1 MKFGYARCS
10 TLDQN
15 LDWQIDALMKEG
27 CDRIFQEKFTG
38 TRKDR
43 PELLRMLD
51 MLREGDT
58 VIICELTRLSR
69 SVKDLFDLVER
80 VEKAGANIKSL
91 KEPWLDT
98 TTPQGRLL
106 FTIFSGV
113 SQFERELIRERTM
126 EGLASARARG
136 RMGGRPGK
144 DQKVVEQALTLY
156 DSRAYSVDE
165 ISKTTGISRATLY
178 KYINLR
184 KEAQNNNKYTA
195 MAKTPS
201 WLQINDGIPHK
212 GMELLIGREP
222 AEVGLLLLRWD

>member
-1 MKFGYARCS
+1 MKLGCARCS
-10 TLDQN
+10 ALDQN
-15 LDWQIDALMKEG
+15 LDWQIDALTKEG

-43 PELLRMLD
+43 PELLRMMD

-69 SVKDLFDLVER
+69 SVKDLFDLVEQ

-144 DQKVVEQALTLY
+144 DKKIVEQALTLY
-156 DSRAYSVDE
+156 DSKAYSVDE

-178 KYINLR
+178 KYLNLR
-184 KEAQNNNKYTA
+184 KEKIDHSST
-195 MAKTPS
+195 TP
-201 WLQINDGIPHK
+201 K
-212 GMELLIGREP
+212 
-222 AEVGLLLLRWD
+222 

>member
-1 MKFGYARCS
+1 MKLGCARCS
-10 TLDQN
+10 ALDQN
-15 LDWQIDALMKEG
+15 LDWQIDALTKEG
-27 CDRIFQEKFTG
+27 CDRIFQENFTG

-43 PELLRMLD
+43 PELLRMMD

-69 SVKDLFDLVER
+69 SVKDLFDLVEQ

-136 RMGGRPGK
+136 RIGGRPGK
-144 DQKVVEQALTLY
+144 DKKIVEQALTLY
-156 DSRAYSVDE
+156 DSRAYSVDQ
-165 ISKTTGISRATLY
+165 ISKTTGISRRTLY
-178 KYINLR
+178 KYVNLR
-184 KEAQNNNKYTA
+184 KEKNQ
-195 MAKTPS
+195 
-201 WLQINDGIPHK
+201 
-212 GMELLIGREP
+212 
-222 AEVGLLLLRWD
+222 

>member
-106 FTIFSGV
+106 FIIFSGV

-184 KEAQNNNKYTA
+184 KEAQTIK
-195 MAKTPS
+195 K
-201 WLQINDGIPHK
+201 
-212 GMELLIGREP
+212 
-222 AEVGLLLLRWD
+222 

>member
-1 MKFGYARCS
+1 MKLGYARCS

-15 LDWQIDALMKEG
+15 LDWQIDALTKEG

-43 PELLRMLD
+43 PELLRMMD

-69 SVKDLFDLVER
+69 SVKDLFDLVEQ

-144 DQKVVEQALTLY
+144 DKKIVEQALTLY
-156 DSRAYSVDE
+156 DSKAYSVDE

-178 KYINLR
+178 KYVNLR
-184 KEAQNNNKYTA
+184 KVNQNNN
-195 MAKTPS
+195 
-201 WLQINDGIPHK
+201 LNHD
-212 GMELLIGREP
+212 
-222 AEVGLLLLRWD
+222 

>member
-1 MKFGYARCS
+1 MKLGYARCS

-15 LDWQIDALMKEG
+15 LDWQIDVLMKEG

-43 PELLRMLD
+43 PELLRMMD

-69 SVKDLFDLVER
+69 SVKDLFDLVEQ

-144 DQKVVEQALTLY
+144 DKKIVEQALTLY
-156 DSRAYSVDE
+156 DSKAYSVDE

-178 KYINLR
+178 KYVNLR
-184 KEAQNNNKYTA
+184 KEAQNN
-195 MAKTPS
+195 
-201 WLQINDGIPHK
+201 QH
-212 GMELLIGREP
+212 
-222 AEVGLLLLRWD
+222 

>member
-1 MKFGYARCS
+1 MKLGYARCS

-15 LDWQIDALMKEG
+15 LDWQIDALTEEG

-43 PELLRMLD
+43 PELLRMMD

-69 SVKDLFDLVER
+69 SVKDLFDLVEQ

-136 RMGGRPGK
+136 RMGGRTSK
-144 DQKVVEQALTLY
+144 DPKIVEQALTLY
-156 DSRAYSVDE
+156 DSRAYSVDQ
-165 ISKTTGISRATLY
+165 ISKTTGISRRTLY
-178 KYINLR
+178 KYVNLR
-184 KEAQNNNKYTA
+184 KENQNNN
-195 MAKTPS
+195 
-201 WLQINDGIPHK
+201 LNHD
-212 GMELLIGREP
+212 
-222 AEVGLLLLRWD
+222 

>member
-1 MKFGYARCS
+1 MKLGYARCS

-15 LDWQIDALMKEG
+15 LDWQIDALTKEG

-38 TRKDR
+38 IRKDR
-43 PELLRMLD
+43 PELLRMMD

-69 SVKDLFDLVER
+69 SVKDLFDLVEQ

-144 DQKVVEQALTLY
+144 DKKIVEQALTLY
-156 DSRAYSVDE
+156 DSKAYSVDE

-178 KYINLR
+178 KYVKLR
-184 KEAQNNNKYTA
+184 KESQFKQ
-195 MAKTPS
+195 MD
-201 WLQINDGIPHK
+201 L
-212 GMELLIGREP
+212 
-222 AEVGLLLLRWD
+222 

>member
-1 MKFGYARCS
+1 MKLGYARCS

-15 LDWQIDALMKEG
+15 LDWQIDALTKEG
-27 CDRIFQEKFTG
+27 CDRIFQEKFTA

-43 PELLRMLD
+43 PELLRMMD
-51 MLREGDT
+51 MLREGYT

-69 SVKDLFDLVER
+69 SVKDLFDLIEQ

-91 KEPWLDT
+91 KESWLDT

-113 SQFERELIRERTM
+113 RQFERELIRERTM

-144 DQKVVEQALTLY
+144 DKKIVEQALTLY
-156 DSRAYSVDE
+156 DSRAYSVDQ
-165 ISKTTGISRATLY
+165 ISKTTGISRRTLY

-184 KEAQNNNKYTA
+184 KENQKDSLNH
-195 MAKTPS
+195 
-201 WLQINDGIPHK
+201 D
-212 GMELLIGREP
+212 
-222 AEVGLLLLRWD
+222 

>member
-1 MKFGYARCS
+1 MPPFATSLWPGKPP
-10 TLDQN
+10 TN
-15 LDWQIDALMKEG
+15 LLTPPVDIRGSGHGQQ
-27 CDRIFQEKFTG
+27 C
-38 TRKDR
+38 
-43 PELLRMLD
+43 
-51 MLREGDT
+51 LREGDT

-69 SVKDLFDLVER
+69 SVKDLFDLVEQ

-144 DQKVVEQALTLY
+144 DKKIVEQALTLY
-156 DSRAYSVDE
+156 
-165 ISKTTGISRATLY
+165 
-178 KYINLR
+178 
-184 KEAQNNNKYTA
+184 
-195 MAKTPS
+195 
-201 WLQINDGIPHK
+201 
-212 GMELLIGREP
+212 P
-222 AEVGLLLLRWD
+222 AFPTIT

>member
-1 MKFGYARCS
+1 MKLGYARCS

-15 LDWQIDALMKEG
+15 LDWQIDALTEEG

-43 PELLRMLD
+43 PELLRMMD

-69 SVKDLFDLVER
+69 SVKDLFDLVEQ
-80 VEKAGANIKSL
+80 VGKAGANIKSL

-144 DQKVVEQALTLY
+144 DKKIVEQALTLY
-156 DSRAYSVDE
+156 DSKAYSVDE

-178 KYINLR
+178 KYVNLR
-184 KEAQNNNKYTA
+184 KESQNI
-195 MAKTPS
+195 
-201 WLQINDGIPHK
+201 QH
-212 GMELLIGREP
+212 
-222 AEVGLLLLRWD
+222 

>member
-1 MKFGYARCS
+1 MKLGCARCS
-10 TLDQN
+10 ALDQN
-15 LDWQIDALMKEG
+15 LDWQIDALTKEG
-27 CDRIFQEKFTG
+27 CDRIFQENFTG

-43 PELLRMLD
+43 PELLRMMD

-69 SVKDLFDLVER
+69 SVKDLFDLVEQ

-144 DQKVVEQALTLY
+144 DKKIVEQALTLY
-156 DSRAYSVDE
+156 DSKAYSVDE
-165 ISKTTGISRATLY
+165 ISKATGISRATLY
-178 KYINLR
+178 KYVNLR
-184 KEAQNNNKYTA
+184 KEKIDHSST
-195 MAKTPS
+195 TP
-201 WLQINDGIPHK
+201 K
-212 GMELLIGREP
+212 
-222 AEVGLLLLRWD
+222 

>member
-1 MKFGYARCS
+1 MKLGYARCS

-15 LDWQIDALMKEG
+15 LDWQIDALTKEG

-38 TRKDR
+38 TKKDR
-43 PELLRMLD
+43 PELLRMMD

-69 SVKDLFDLVER
+69 SVKDLFDLVEQ

-144 DQKVVEQALTLY
+144 DKKIVEQALTLY
-156 DSRAYSVDE
+156 DSKAYSVEE

-178 KYINLR
+178 KYVNLR
-184 KEAQNNNKYTA
+184 KEAQNN
-195 MAKTPS
+195 
-201 WLQINDGIPHK
+201 QH
-212 GMELLIGREP
+212 
-222 AEVGLLLLRWD
+222 

>member
-1 MKFGYARCS
+1 MKLGYARCS

-15 LDWQIDALMKEG
+15 LDWQIDALTKEG

-43 PELLRMLD
+43 PELLRLMD

-69 SVKDLFDLVER
+69 SVKDLFDLVEQ

-144 DQKVVEQALTLY
+144 DKKIVEQALTLY
-156 DSRAYSVDE
+156 DSKAYSVDE

-178 KYINLR
+178 KYVNLR
-184 KEAQNNNKYTA
+184 KEKIVHSST
-195 MAKTPS
+195 TP
-201 WLQINDGIPHK
+201 K
-212 GMELLIGREP
+212 
-222 AEVGLLLLRWD
+222 

>member
-1 MKFGYARCS
+1 MKLGYARCS

-43 PELLRMLD
+43 PELLRMMD

-69 SVKDLFDLVER
+69 SVKDLFDLVEQ

-144 DQKVVEQALTLY
+144 DKKIVEQALTLY
-156 DSRAYSVDE
+156 DSKAYSVEE

-178 KYINLR
+178 KYVNLR
-184 KEAQNNNKYTA
+184 KEAQNN
-195 MAKTPS
+195 
-201 WLQINDGIPHK
+201 QH
-212 GMELLIGREP
+212 
-222 AEVGLLLLRWD
+222 

>member
-1 MKFGYARCS
+1 MKSAAKNWIS
-10 TLDQN
+10 SIVLPANATLDQN
-15 LDWQIDALMKEG
+15 LDWQIDALTKEG

-43 PELLRMLD
+43 PELLRMMD

-69 SVKDLFDLVER
+69 SVKDLFDLVEQ

-144 DQKVVEQALTLY
+144 DKKIVEQALTLY
-156 DSRAYSVDE
+156 DSKAYSVDE

-178 KYINLR
+178 KYVKLR
-184 KEAQNNNKYTA
+184 KESQFKQ
-195 MAKTPS
+195 MD
-201 WLQINDGIPHK
+201 L
-212 GMELLIGREP
+212 
-222 AEVGLLLLRWD
+222 

>member
-1 MKFGYARCS
+1 MKLGYARCS

-15 LDWQIDALMKEG
+15 LDWQIDALTKEG

-43 PELLRMLD
+43 PELLRMMD

-69 SVKDLFDLVER
+69 SVKDLFDLVEQ

-144 DQKVVEQALTLY
+144 DKKAIEQALTLY
-156 DSRAYSVDE
+156 DSKAYSVDE

-178 KYINLR
+178 KYVNLR
-184 KEAQNNNKYTA
+184 K
-195 MAKTPS
+195 
-201 WLQINDGIPHK
+201 D
-212 GMELLIGREP
+212 
-222 AEVGLLLLRWD
+222 VGQTTSYL

>member
-1 MKFGYARCS
+1 MKLGYARCS

-43 PELLRMLD
+43 PELLRMMD

-69 SVKDLFDLVER
+69 SVKDLFDLVEQ

-144 DQKVVEQALTLY
+144 DKKIVEQALTLY
-156 DSRAYSVDE
+156 DSKAYSVDE

-178 KYINLR
+178 KYVKLR
-184 KEAQNNNKYTA
+184 KEAQNN
-195 MAKTPS
+195 
-201 WLQINDGIPHK
+201 QH
-212 GMELLIGREP
+212 
-222 AEVGLLLLRWD
+222 

>member
-1 MKFGYARCS
+1 MKLGYARCS

-43 PELLRMLD
+43 PELLRMMD

-69 SVKDLFDLVER
+69 SVKDLFDLVEQ

-91 KEPWLDT
+91 KELWLDT

-144 DQKVVEQALTLY
+144 DKKIVEQALTLY
-156 DSRAYSVDE
+156 DSKAYSVDE

-178 KYINLR
+178 KYVNLR
-184 KEAQNNNKYTA
+184 KENQNSNLNHD
-195 MAKTPS
+195 S
-201 WLQINDGIPHK
+201 N
-212 GMELLIGREP
+212 
-222 AEVGLLLLRWD
+222 

>member
-1 MKFGYARCS
+1 MGKMKLGYARCS

-43 PELLRMLD
+43 PELLRMMD

-69 SVKDLFDLVER
+69 SVKDLFELVEQ

-144 DQKVVEQALTLY
+144 DKKIVEQALTLY
-156 DSRAYSVDE
+156 DSKAYSVDE

-178 KYINLR
+178 KYVNLR
-184 KEAQNNNKYTA
+184 KENQNSNLNHD
-195 MAKTPS
+195 S
-201 WLQINDGIPHK
+201 N
-212 GMELLIGREP
+212 
-222 AEVGLLLLRWD
+222 

>member
-1 MKFGYARCS
+1 MKLGYARCS

-43 PELLRMLD
+43 PELLRMMD

-69 SVKDLFDLVER
+69 SVKDLFDLVEQ

-144 DQKVVEQALTLY
+144 DKKIVEQALTLY
-156 DSRAYSVDE
+156 DSKAYSVDE

-178 KYINLR
+178 KYVNLR
-184 KEAQNNNKYTA
+184 KENQNSNLNHDR
-195 MAKTPS
+195 
-201 WLQINDGIPHK
+201 N
-212 GMELLIGREP
+212 
-222 AEVGLLLLRWD
+222 

>member
-38 TRKDR
+38 TKKDR

-80 VEKAGANIKSL
+80 VEKSGANIKSL

-184 KEAQNNNKYTA
+184 KEAQNNNK
-195 MAKTPS
+195 
-201 WLQINDGIPHK
+201 
-212 GMELLIGREP
+212 
-222 AEVGLLLLRWD
+222 

>member
-1 MKFGYARCS
+1 MKLGYARCS

-15 LDWQIDALMKEG
+15 LDWQIDALTKEG

-43 PELLRMLD
+43 PELLRMMD

-69 SVKDLFDLVER
+69 SVKDLFDLVEQ

-144 DQKVVEQALTLY
+144 DKKIVEQALTLY

-178 KYINLR
+178 KYIRLR
-184 KEAQNNNKYTA
+184 KEA
-195 MAKTPS
+195 
-201 WLQINDGIPHK
+201 K
-212 GMELLIGREP
+212 G
-222 AEVGLLLLRWD
+222 DKK

>member
-1 MKFGYARCS
+1 MKLGYARCS

-15 LDWQIDALMKEG
+15 LDWQIDALTKEG

-43 PELLRMLD
+43 PELLRMMD

-69 SVKDLFDLVER
+69 SVKDLFDLVEQ

-144 DQKVVEQALTLY
+144 DKKIVEQALTLY
-156 DSRAYSVDE
+156 DSKAYSVDE

-178 KYINLR
+178 KYVNLR
-184 KEAQNNNKYTA
+184 KEKIDHSST
-195 MAKTPS
+195 TP
-201 WLQINDGIPHK
+201 K
-212 GMELLIGREP
+212 
-222 AEVGLLLLRWD
+222 

>member
-1 MKFGYARCS
+1 MKLGYARCS

-15 LDWQIDALMKEG
+15 LDWQIDALTKEG

-43 PELLRMLD
+43 PELLRMMD

-69 SVKDLFDLVER
+69 SVKDLFDLVEQ

-144 DQKVVEQALTLY
+144 DKKIVEQALTLY
-156 DSRAYSVDE
+156 DSKAYSVDE
-165 ISKTTGISRATLY
+165 ISTTTGISRATLY
-178 KYINLR
+178 KYVKLR
-184 KEAQNNNKYTA
+184 KEKIDHSST
-195 MAKTPS
+195 TP
-201 WLQINDGIPHK
+201 K
-212 GMELLIGREP
+212 
-222 AEVGLLLLRWD
+222 

>member
-1 MKFGYARCS
+1 MKLGYARCS

-15 LDWQIDALMKEG
+15 LDWQIDALTKEG

-43 PELLRMLD
+43 PELLRMMD

-69 SVKDLFDLVER
+69 SVKDLFDLVEQ

-144 DQKVVEQALTLY
+144 DKKIVEQALTLY
-156 DSRAYSVDE
+156 DSKAYSVEE

-178 KYINLR
+178 KYVNLR
-184 KEAQNNNKYTA
+184 KENQNSNLNHE
-195 MAKTPS
+195 S
-201 WLQINDGIPHK
+201 N
-212 GMELLIGREP
+212 
-222 AEVGLLLLRWD
+222 

>member
-1 MKFGYARCS
+1 MKLGYARCS

-15 LDWQIDALMKEG
+15 LDWQIDALTKEG

-43 PELLRMLD
+43 PELLRMID

-69 SVKDLFDLVER
+69 SVKDLFDLVEQ

-144 DQKVVEQALTLY
+144 DKKIVEQALTLY
-156 DSRAYSVDE
+156 DSKAYSVDE

-178 KYINLR
+178 KYVNLR
-184 KEAQNNNKYTA
+184 KENQNSNLNHD
-195 MAKTPS
+195 S
-201 WLQINDGIPHK
+201 N
-212 GMELLIGREP
+212 
-222 AEVGLLLLRWD
+222 

>member
-1 MKFGYARCS
+1 MKLGYARCS

-15 LDWQIDALMKEG
+15 LDWQIDALTKEG

-43 PELLRMLD
+43 PELLRMMD

-69 SVKDLFDLVER
+69 SVKDLFDLVEQ

-144 DQKVVEQALTLY
+144 DKKIVEQALTLY
-156 DSRAYSVDE
+156 DSKAYSVDE

-178 KYINLR
+178 KYVNLR
-184 KEAQNNNKYTA
+184 KEKIDLSST
-195 MAKTPS
+195 TP
-201 WLQINDGIPHK
+201 K
-212 GMELLIGREP
+212 E
-222 AEVGLLLLRWD
+222 